1 MGRAQTGNFNAAIKG
16 MARAARRRA
25 FSRDMPVAISE
36 NGKTFLVFADG
47 RKIPFTPAEM
57 AKLRK

>member
-1 MGRAQTGNFNAAIKG
+1 MRSPRTGNINVAIRG

-25 FSRDMPVAISE
+25 FSRDLPVAISE

-47 RKIPFTPAEM
+47 RKIPFTRAEI